1 MDLLIEN
8 IIGRVVRETVS
19 RLKRS
24 LNEAFSSNRL
34 RDWFSQHGGVMK
46 KLPFDVGNRDDR
58 VEQSSLSD
66 ISDDDIVY
74 FREFDSSE
82 NKDLFDRWNEN
93 SNNALNERWKM
104 IHTQKQRG
112 SRSEWDMK
120 ALFKVY
126 SANDGAVI
134 LVGIDRNNFEIGSHW
149 GGEDI
154 KRISDRKW
162 RNSFSH
168 RKNSTRYDDD
178 SDTYYYGKRLNDFG
192 IRTNHDLNGK
202 QKDNNELRNRMG
214 KKEWNGD
221 PWEEYQNK
229 RKKHIDDY
237 SRRHYG
243 KGIHQ

>member
-162 RNSFSH
+162 RKTPPAASISCPV
-168 RKNSTRYDDD
+168 
-178 SDTYYYGKRLNDFG
+178 L
-192 IRTNHDLNGK
+192 
-202 QKDNNELRNRMG
+202 
-214 KKEWNGD
+214 
-221 PWEEYQNK
+221 P
-229 RKKHIDDY
+229 
-237 SRRHYG
+237 
-243 KGIHQ
+243 